1 MRKPV
6 LYKPEWVPFGGMQ
19 QAFSLV
25 GAKGT
30 LYWKGT
36 KGWWAQRPGSNGMV
50 GPFSRDHQARKWA
63 EEPARLE
70 FEQKA
75 QAATAKMAAREAKRE
90 ELQRSVWGALAPE
103 ERKLRP
109 GQVWA
114 MKQEAF
120 REHQVLIVQ
129 LRKQSVLALIRSD
142 KKPWRACPQD
152 VRSNHALL
160 HLYHYKKE
168 AKIPKSKDPAIQRQR
183 GRIPKAGTS

>member
-1 MRKPV
+1 
-6 LYKPEWVPFGGMQ
+6 
-19 QAFSLV
+19 
-25 GAKGT
+25 
-30 LYWKGT
+30 
-36 KGWWAQRPGSNGMV
+36 
-50 GPFSRDHQARKWA
+50 
-63 EEPARLE
+63 
-70 FEQKA
+70 
-75 QAATAKMAAREAKRE
+75 
-90 ELQRSVWGALAPE
+90 
-103 ERKLRP
+103 
-109 GQVWA
+109 

>member
-1 MRKPV
+1 MRTPGS
-6 LYKPEWVPFGGMQ
+6 YKPEWIPFGGMQ

-50 GPFSRDHQARKWA
+50 GPFSRDYQARKWA
-63 EEPARLE
+63 EEPARLGHE
-70 FEQKA
+70 KKVQAAAAKIAA
-75 QAATAKMAAREAKRE
+75 QAAQKE
-90 ELQRSVWGALAPE
+90 ELQRSTWGTLTPG
-103 ERKLRP
+103 ERKFRP

-114 MKQEAF
+114 MKQAAF
-120 REHQVLIVQ
+120 KEHQVLILQ
-129 LRKQSVLALIRSD
+129 LRKQSVLALIRSE

-160 HLYHYKKE
+160 HLYRYKRE
-168 AKIPKSKDPAIQRQR
+168 AKIPR
-183 GRIPKAGTS
+183 GKAKR